1 MIILQKLRWD
11 NCFSYGKDNEIDL
24 DNATLTQLV
33 GTNGVG
39 KSSVPLIL
47 EEVMFNKNS
56 KNVKKADIANRYINN
71 GYDISLDFNVD
82 GDSYNITVSRRA
94 GLKCKLTKNGEDISS
109 HTAMN
114 TYKTLQELLG
124 IDFKT
129 FTQLVYQ
136 NTNSSLQFLTA
147 TDTNR
152 KKFLIDLLKL
162 DDYVTFF
169 ERFKGAVR
177 ETSLEIAKLNAKIE
191 TIVKWLTDN
200 KLESMT
206 LLSKV
211 DLPKVEEKDEKKLRS
226 LHLEFEN
233 ISEKNRKINYN
244 NNLLNRLK
252 SINVEY
258 AQSMLE
264 KYPEMQPTQELVSGL
279 GGLESQRERELDMSE
294 KYQTLKEAEF
304 QQCPT
309 CEQEIDMQFVD
320 SQYKKHINKANDI
333 LYKSSQDSNKL
344 EELENE
350 NQIHRQAARNISD
363 WETVFRGIDTS
374 LPTRVLDKE
383 KVESQIRELEDEVKA
398 ARETLEGIV
407 DENIR
412 RERHNTRISII
423 GEQTTDFETELAGIT
438 DTLGNI
444 EDKLSVLEV
453 LKKAFST
460 NGLLAYKI
468 ESLVKELESLTNE
481 YLAEFSDGRFS
492 INFVVENDK
501 LNVEVGDNGKII
513 DILALSSG
521 ELARVNIAT
530 LVAIRKLMTSISRSQ
545 INVLFLDEVN
555 QALDEAGKEKV
566 VEILLKEET
575 LNTFLVSHGW
585 THPLLEKIEILKEDN
600 ISYLEAYHL
609 PRQMRG
615 NA

>member
-24 DNATLTQLV
+24 ANATLTQLV

-56 KNVKKADIANRYINN
+56 KNVKKADISNRYVNN
-71 GYDISLDFNVD
+71 GYDISLDFSVD
-82 GDSYNITVSRRA
+82 GDSYNISVARRA
-94 GLKCKLTKNGEDISS
+94 TLKCKLTKNGEDISS
-109 HTAMN
+109 HTASN
-114 TYKTLQELLG
+114 TYKTLGEILG

-136 NTNSSLQFLTA
+136 NTNTSLQFLTA

-169 ERFKGAVR
+169 ERFKDAVR
-177 ETSLEIAKLNAKIE
+177 TTSLEIAKLNAKTD

-211 DLPKVEEKDEKKLRS
+211 DLPKIEEKDEKELRS

-233 ISEKNRKINYN
+233 ISEKNRKINDN
-244 NNLLNRLK
+244 NNLLDRLK
-252 SINVEY
+252 EINIEY
-258 AQSMLE
+258 VRHQFE
-264 KYPEMQPTQELVSGL
+264 EHPKMQPTQELVSGL
-279 GGLESQRERELDMSE
+279 GGLESQKERELDMSE
-294 KYQTLKEAEF
+294 KYLTLRDAES
-304 QQCPT
+304 QECPT
-309 CEQEIDMQFVD
+309 CEQQIDIDFVN
-320 SQYKKHINKANDI
+320 SQYTKHMNKADHFQAE
-333 LYKSSQDSNKL
+333 LSEVHKRL
-344 EELENE
+344 EEIEDE
-350 NQIHRQAARNISD
+350 NQIHRQATRDIRE
-363 WETVFRGIDTS
+363 WENLFRSIDS
-374 LPTRVLDKE
+374 GLPTRVLDKQ
-383 KVESQIRELEDEVKA
+383 KVESQIRKLENKVKA
-398 ARETLEGIV
+398 ARETLEEVI
-407 DENIR
+407 DENTK
-412 RERHNTRISII
+412 RERYNTRISII
-423 GEQTTDFETELAGIT
+423 GEQTKSFETELAGIT
-438 DTLGNI
+438 DTLGDI
-444 EDKLSVLEV
+444 EDKLSVLEI

-468 ESLVKELESLTNE
+468 ESLVKELESLTND

-501 LNVEVGDNGKII
+501 LNVEVTDNAKII

-600 ISYLEAYHL
+600 ISHLE
-609 PRQMRG
+609 RG
-615 NA
+615 